1 MAAGGG
7 GRLNLFELPSRLPLE
22 EEIRQLLAAPGV
34 RIERILSGGQ
44 TSPEGFWY
52 DQKEHE
58 WVTILEGEGE
68 VAYPDGR
75 RVRLKKGDTLLLPA
89 HQKHRVSYTSTPCL
103 WLCVFYPN
111 SQEEPR

>member
-1 MAAGGG
+1 MTQ
-7 GRLNLFELPSRLPLE
+7 ELLSVPN
-22 EEIRQLLAAPGV
+22 I
-34 RIERILSGGQ
+34 RIERILSSGQ

-52 DQKEHE
+52 DQEENE

-68 VAYPDGR
+68 VAYPDGSK
-75 RVRLKKGDTLLLPA
+75 VRLQKGDTLLLPA

-111 SQEEPR
+111 QQEETK